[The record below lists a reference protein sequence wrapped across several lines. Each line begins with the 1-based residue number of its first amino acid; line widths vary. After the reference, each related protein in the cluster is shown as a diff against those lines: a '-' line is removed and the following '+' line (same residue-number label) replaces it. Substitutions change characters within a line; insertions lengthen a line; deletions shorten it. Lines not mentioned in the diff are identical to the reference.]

1 MLQRFAMPLHF
12 NPMKSLRS
20 ASCLF
25 SAGLL
30 AAASALAAGSA
41 PGREVTILYTND
53 FHSAIDPVPAYWRP
67 GSPRLGGAAHLA
79 TLVNRIRARETTT
92 FLFDSGD
99 LFTGTFSFLTKGE
112 ALMRLWGVM
121 KVDAMAIGNHEFD
134 YGSAAFTPLMKG
146 ASFPVLGAN
155 IYEKATGKRYAQP
168 WVILERD
175 GLRVGVIGIIGRDAR
190 SVALPSGITALDFT
204 DPVEEVRAAVKELR
218 PRVDL
223 VVVLAHQGKTGP
235 MQTDAEGRPEVQRD
249 FAEDIA
255 LAGAVPGIDVFVGGH
270 AHRGIEKPYVHPKTG
285 TLIVQTYGYGTRLG
299 YLKLKLKDG
308 RVADYRGELLEVRSD
323 DLPPDPEVVAL
334 LAPYRDE
341 AKKAAG
347 APAGTLAKR
356 LVRDYRAESSLGD
369 FVADVMRRK
378 AAAEVAFQNAGGLR
392 ADLPAGPVTRA
403 NVLDA
408 LPFVN
413 SLVTLGMTGKQIRA
427 VLEQGLTLERG
438 LIQVSGATGAYDLG
452 RPPGSRLLSAEIG
465 GRPLDDARTYRVAT
479 NSFLAQGGDLY
490 TTFLSAANV
499 SDGGVLLSD
508 VVADALR
515 EAGVVEPPAGGR
527 LVPRAAAPSA
537 LDEVETLSEPGRFD
551 KYPSVAFDASGDL
564 WCAYTSTGGGN
575 DRIVVRRRTA
585 GAWSTEERLDAGEGL
600 ESGAKLVL
608 DGLGRIRAFWHGK
621 RKGGWAVYSRTRTG
635 ESWGREERI
644 SSKGIDAL
652 HPVSARDAAGRVW
665 VAWEVLKAGGF
676 FVEIVSENGAV
687 WSRPER
693 VSSSGTDRR
702 PALAAPPDG
711 GVWLAWDSTR
721 TGNYDVFLVRARGAG
736 AAAPRLEASVAVTA
750 DAAID
755 DSPSL
760 ACGKDGALWIAWNS
774 MRGHSGD
781 TFRAD
786 RHSGDAFVRVYK
798 DGVFAAP
805 PGTAPA
811 ALPGQVSF
819 GMTDKSARDVEA
831 PYWHWKQ
838 TQNYP
843 SVFLDGA
850 GRAWIVWRTDATG
863 AHNFDLWARVHD
875 GQRWSPELHLTTF
888 SPGRD
893 ELPAAALAP
902 DGSLALAWQAQALPK
917 PGEAVEGGDVD
928 RYNTH
933 SSRNV
938 ILVGRLAPPAD
949 GWTPGEIA
957 AVPREHF
964 DALPDLEPRAPGPEP
979 RTATA
984 AGGRW
989 HVYFGD
995 PHSHSILSD
1004 AKTGLPEQLLALSRD
1019 RLGLDFA
1026 VVSDHAE
1033 MGLLQPSEFAELR
1046 ATAAAFD
1053 SPGRFVSLTGWE
1065 WTAGSNFG
1073 HRVLLYKDEGPDRP
1087 LRSSDPGSDTIE
1099 KLYRHA
1105 KEHDALLSPHHTGH
1119 ALWGR
1124 WNPAAPHDETLEPNF
1139 EVASWHGRYE
1149 FYGNPHEGRRQVPG
1163 HQYQDALR
1171 LGRHVG
1177 AMGASDTH
1185 HLSPGE
1191 GGLTA
1196 VLAERLDRASIFE
1209 AIRNRRNYATTGA
1222 RIVLEFTAGGA
1233 PMGSILTAGGP
1244 LALAVRVE
1252 GTAPID
1258 RVEIVR
1264 NLRDSFALVR
1274 MRETPGAPD
1283 GEYVLYDP
1291 KDPQG
1296 ITWIQAK
1303 DTRRVSFTVTDEPD
1317 RAGETSW
1324 YVRVTQADGEQ
1335 AWSSPVWAKR

>member
-1 MLQRFAMPLHF
+1 VRLNFAV
-12 NPMKSLRS
+12 MKSLHATPRVLVI
-20 ASCLF
+20 A
-25 SAGLL
+25 LL
-30 AAASALAAGSA
+30 AAAPVLRAAE
-41 PGREVTILYTND
+41 REVTILYTND
-53 FHSAIDPVPAYWRP
+53 FHSAVDPIPAYWRA
-67 GSPRLGGAAHLA
+67 GSPRLGGAAQLS
-79 TLVNRIRARETTT
+79 TLINRIRVREKTT

-112 ALMRLWGVM
+112 ALMRLWDAL

-134 YGSAAFTPLMKG
+134 YGSAVFTPLMNG
-146 ASFPVLGAN
+146 ASFPVLAAN
-155 IYEKATGKRYAQP
+155 IYEKATGKRYAKP
-168 WVILERD
+168 WVVLERD
-175 GLRVGVIGIIGRDAR
+175 GLKVGVIGIIGMDAR

-204 DPVEEVRAAVKELR
+204 DPVGEVRAAVKELR

-235 MQTDAEGRPEVQRD
+235 MQSDAEARPEVQRD

-270 AHRGIEKPYVHPKTG
+270 AHRGIERPYVHPKTG

-299 YLKLKLKDG
+299 YLRLTMKDG
-308 RVADYRGELLEVRSD
+308 RVSDYRGELLEVRSD
-323 DLPPDPEVVAL
+323 DLPPDPGVVTL

-341 AKKAAG
+341 ARRAAG
-347 APAGTLAKR
+347 TPAGTLVKR

-369 FVADVMRRK
+369 FVADVMRQK
-378 AAAEVAFQNAGGLR
+378 SGAEIAFENAGGLR
-392 ADLPAGPVTRA
+392 ADLPAGPATHA
-403 NVLDA
+403 NVIDA

-413 SLVTLGMTGKQIRA
+413 SLVTLEMSGKQIRE

-438 LIQVSGATGAYDLG
+438 LVQVSGLTGAYDLG
-452 RPPGSRLLSAEIG
+452 RPSGSRLLSAEVG
-465 GRPLDDARTYRVAT
+465 GRPLEDARTYRVAT

-490 TTFLSAANV
+490 TAFLSAAKV
-499 SDGGVLLSD
+499 ADAGILLSD
-508 VVADALR
+508 VVTEALR
-515 EAGVVEPPAGGR
+515 EAGRVEPPPSGR
-527 LVPRAAAPSA
+527 FVPKPSA
-537 LDEVETLSEPGRFD
+537 LSALEEVETLSTPGRFD
-551 KYPSVAFDASGDL
+551 KYPSVAFDAAADL
-564 WCAYTSTGGGN
+564 WCAYTTTDGGN
-575 DRIVVRRRTA
+575 DRIVVRRRSG
-585 GAWSTEERLDAGEGL
+585 GAWSTEQRLDQGEGL

-608 DGLGRIRAFWHGK
+608 DGKGRLRVFWHGK
-621 RKGGWAVYSRTRTG
+621 RKGSWAVYSRTRAGAT
-635 ESWGREERI
+635 WGPEVRV
-644 SSKGIDAL
+644 SSKDSDAL
-652 HPVSARDAAGRVW
+652 HPVVAREASGRLWAG
-665 VAWEVLKAGGF
+665 WEVLKKGGF
-676 FVEIVSENGAV
+676 AVELASESGSG
-687 WSRPER
+687 WSVPVR
-693 VSSSGTDRR
+693 VSSDGTDRR

-721 TGNYDVFLVRARGAG
+721 TGNFDVFLVRARAAG
-736 AAAPRLEASVAVTA
+736 ASAPRLDPPVAVTT

-760 ACGKDGALWIAWNS
+760 ACSKDGALWVAWNS
-774 MRGHSGD
+774 MRGHSAD
-781 TFRAD
+781 EFRAD

-798 DGVFAAP
+798 DGVFSAP
-805 PGTAPA
+805 LGTAPA
-811 ALPGQVSF
+811 AQPGQVSF
-819 GMTDKSARDVEA
+819 GMTDKSARDTEE

-850 GRAWIVWRTDATG
+850 GRAWIIWRTDATG

-893 ELPAAALAP
+893 EFPSVARAS
-902 DGSLALAWQAQALPK
+902 DGSLALAWEAQALPK
-917 PGEAVEGGDVD
+917 PGEQMTGGDVD
-928 RYNTH
+928 LYNTH
-933 SSRNV
+933 SSPNV
-938 ILVGRLAPPAD
+938 VLVGRLVPPAD

-957 AVPREHF
+957 AAPPDHF
-964 DALPDLEPRAPGPEP
+964 DPLPDLEPRSPGPEP

-995 PHSHSILSD
+995 PHSHSVLSD
-1004 AKTGLPEQLLALSRD
+1004 AKTGLPDQLLALSRD
-1019 RLGLDFA
+1019 RLGLDFD
-1026 VVSDHAE
+1026 VVSDHSE

-1053 SPGRFVSLTGWE
+1053 APGRFVSLTGWE
-1065 WTAGSNFG
+1065 WTAGSRFG
-1073 HRVLLYKDEGPDRP
+1073 HRVLLYKDEGPSRA
-1087 LRSSDPGSDTIE
+1087 LRSSDPESDTIE

-1105 KEHDALLSPHHTGH
+1105 HEHDALLSPHHTGN

-1124 WNPAAPHDETLEPNF
+1124 WNPAAPHDEAVEPNF
-1139 EVASWHGRYE
+1139 EIASWHGRYE

-1177 AMGASDTH
+1177 VMGASDTH

-1196 VLAERLDRASIFE
+1196 VLAEKLDRASIFE
-1209 AIRNRRNYATTGA
+1209 AIRSRRNYATTGA
-1222 RIVLEFTAGGA
+1222 RIVLEFTVDGA
-1233 PMGSILTAGGP
+1233 PMGSILTAKGP
-1244 LALAVRVE
+1244 LTLAVRVE
-1252 GTAPID
+1252 GTAPVD
-1258 RVEIVR
+1258 RVEIIR
-1264 NLRDSFALVR
+1264 NLRDTFAAVR
-1274 MRETPGAPD
+1274 MHQTPGALD

-1296 ITWIQAK
+1296 VAWLPEK
-1303 DTRRVSFTVTDEPD
+1303 DTRRVSFAAQDSPD
-1317 RAGETSW
+1317 AAGETSW

-1335 AWSSPVWAKR
+1335 AWSSPVWVRR

>member
-1 MLQRFAMPLHF
+1 
-12 NPMKSLRS
+12 MKSQRA
-20 ASCLF
+20 ASGLVF
-25 SAGLL
+25 AVLL
-30 AAASALAAGSA
+30 AAAPGVTAAE
-41 PGREVTILYTND
+41 REVTILYTND
-53 FHSAIDPVPAYWRP
+53 FHSAIDPIPAYWRA
-67 GSPRLGGAAHLA
+67 GSPRLGGAAQIA
-79 TLVNRIRARETTT
+79 TLINRIRAREKTT

-112 ALMRLWGVM
+112 ALMRLWGVLR
-121 KVDAMAIGNHEFD
+121 VDAMAIGNHEFD
-134 YGSAAFTPLMKG
+134 YGSAVFTPLMKG

-155 IYEKATGKRYAQP
+155 IYDRSTGKRYSTP
-168 WVILERD
+168 SVVLERD
-175 GLRVGVIGIIGRDAR
+175 GLKVGVIGIIGMDAR

-204 DPVEEVRAAVKELR
+204 DPVGEVRAAVTELR
-218 PRVDL
+218 PKVDL

-299 YLKLKLKDG
+299 YLKLNLKDG

-323 DLPPDPEVVAL
+323 ELPPDPDVVAL

-341 AKKAAG
+341 ARKAAG
-347 APAGTLAKR
+347 TPAGTLAKR

-369 FVADVMRRK
+369 FVADVMRRRSG
-378 AAAEVAFQNAGGLR
+378 AEIAFQNAGGLR

-403 NVLDA
+403 NVIDA

-413 SLVTLGMTGKQIRA
+413 SLVTLEMAGKQVRE

-438 LIQVSGATGAYDLG
+438 LVQVSGLAGTYDLG
-452 RPPGSRLLSAEIG
+452 RPPGSRLLSADVG

-490 TTFLSAANV
+490 ATFLSAARV

-508 VVADALR
+508 VVVEALR
-515 EAGVVEPPAGGR
+515 EAGRTEPPVGGR
-527 LVPRAAAPSA
+527 FLPRPAAPSA
-537 LDEVETLSEPGRFD
+537 LERVETLSAPGRFD
-551 KYPSVAFDASGDL
+551 KYPSVAFDASGSL
-564 WCAYTSTGGGN
+564 WCAYTTTDGGN
-575 DRIVVRRRTA
+575 DRIVVRRRTD
-585 GAWSTEERLDAGEGL
+585 GAWSEEERLDAGEGL
-600 ESGAKLVL
+600 ESGAKLVV
-608 DGLGRIRAFWHGK
+608 DGKTRLRVFWHGK
-621 RKGGWAVYSRTRTG
+621 RKGGWAVYSRTRVGAT
-635 ESWGREERI
+635 WGPEMRV
-644 SSKGIDAL
+644 SSKGSDAL
-652 HPVSARDAAGRVW
+652 HPVVAREASGRMW
-665 VAWEVLKAGGF
+665 AAWESFKKGGF
-676 FVEIVSENGAV
+676 AVEIASENGAS
-687 WSRPER
+687 WSAPARIT
-693 VSSSGTDRR
+693 SDGTDRR
-702 PALAAPPDG
+702 PSLAAPPNG
-711 GVWLAWDSTR
+711 GIWLAWDSTR
-721 TGNYDVFLVRARGAG
+721 TGNLDVFLVRARAAG
-736 AAAPRLEASVAVTA
+736 AAAPRLDAPTPVTA

-760 ACGKDGALWIAWNS
+760 ACGADGALWIAWNS
-774 MRGHSGD
+774 MRGHSAD

-798 DGVFAAP
+798 DGAFSAP
-805 PGTAPA
+805 AGTAPA
-811 ALPGQVSF
+811 GLPGQVSF
-819 GMTDKSARDVEA
+819 GMTDKSARDAEE

-893 ELPAAALAP
+893 EFPSAALAP
-902 DGSLALAWQAQALPK
+902 DGSLALAWEAQALPK
-917 PGEAVEGGDVD
+917 PGEEMGGGDVD

-938 ILVGRLAPPAD
+938 VLVGRLVAPPD
-949 GWTPGEIA
+949 GWAPGEIA
-957 AVPREHF
+957 AAPPDHF

-984 AGGRW
+984 GGGRW
-989 HVYFGD
+989 HIYFGD

-1004 AKTGLPEQLLALSRD
+1004 AKTGLPDQLLALSRD
-1019 RLGLDFA
+1019 RLGLDFD
-1026 VVSDHAE
+1026 VVSDHSE

-1053 SPGRFVSLTGWE
+1053 APGRFVSLTGWE
-1065 WTAGSNFG
+1065 WTAGSNVG
-1073 HRVLLYKDEGPDRP
+1073 HRVLLYKDEGPGRT
-1087 LRSSDPGSDTIE
+1087 LRSSDPEDDTIE
-1099 KLYRHA
+1099 ALYRHA
-1105 KEHDALLSPHHTGH
+1105 RKHDALLSPHHTGN

-1124 WNPAAPHDETLEPNF
+1124 WNPAAPHDEALEPNF
-1139 EVASWHGRYE
+1139 EIASWHGRYE
-1149 FYGNPHEGRRQVPG
+1149 FYGNPREGRRQVPG

-1177 AMGASDTH
+1177 VMGASDTH

-1209 AIRNRRNYATTGA
+1209 AIRSRRNYATTGA
-1222 RIVLEFTAGGA
+1222 RIVLEFTVDGA
-1233 PMGSILTAGGP
+1233 PMGSILPAKGP
-1244 LALAVRVE
+1244 VELAVRVE
-1252 GTAPID
+1252 GTAPVD

-1264 NLRDSFALVR
+1264 NLKDTFAAVR
-1274 MRETPGAPD
+1274 MRQTPDAPD
-1283 GEYVLYDP
+1283 GAYVLYDP

-1296 ITWIQAK
+1296 ITWLPAR
-1303 DTRRVSFTVTDEPD
+1303 DTRHVSFAVQDSPD
-1317 RAGETSW
+1317 AAGETSW

-1335 AWSSPVWAKR
+1335 AWSSPVWVKR